1 MALTTRKS
9 SSQTTAGG
17 SYRFEGKFS
26 YIGSDGSRKRRSIA
40 ITIGPVNEIKK
51 RDAEFIADHIG
62 KLIKSQALGLA
73 HSAQQL
79 AFIAGLSDD
88 LYDRLAS
95 CNLVPERV
103 RDDEVE
109 TELTVEELFEGWKK
123 ANSHL
128 AKNSINN
135 HAQAYGSLVRD
146 LSNKKRN
153 PNTNGKDTLL
163 SDITVAFGTA
173 HRGWL
178 LDDGGMPP
186 KVKPEEVEANQSNKD
201 EPKRPLATATAGK
214 RITWIKQWFTW
225 AIDAE
230 LFDGR
235 NPFRKAD
242 TSSPSDKSKMC
253 YVSHAQRRELRD
265 AMPTDQLKH
274 IVTLARLQGL
284 RPCDMVMI
292 QVQHVHF
299 GDGTDLDPAML
310 MIPSIKTGKRQCPM
324 FHTEVQEVY
333 QALTKG
339 KKKKDYLFERKDFQA
354 VRDGVK
360 TMNDVNIAT
369 QVRKNYEAETGK
381 DLWLKP
387 FVNMRSACII
397 ELIEIHKY
405 SEYEVSQCVGNSPKT
420 IRKYYMDLLHADH
433 RREAEQEL
441 AIAQGSPMVDKMV
454 DKSSVSPDNTVSH
467 DIPDMVT
474 REEVE
479 QLLEAQKTAILQG
492 LTVSLRTAPDAVK
505 PFRHA
510 IKEMEKV
517 HPRGFEP
524 LTFGSVN
531 RCSIQLS

>member
-1 MALTTRKS
+1 MALVINNPPGRP
-9 SSQTTAGG
+9 GNG
-17 SYRFEGKFS
+17 SYRFDGKLS
-26 YIGSDGSRKRRSIA
+26 YISGDGSRKRRGIK
-40 ITIGPVNEIKK
+40 ITLGPVDEIKH
-51 RDAEFIADHIG
+51 RDAETIAHNISN
-62 KLIKSQALGLA
+62 LIKSQSHAIPY
-73 HSAQQL
+73 SAPQL
-79 AFIAGLSDD
+79 NFIGSLSDAV
-88 LYDRLAS
+88 YGRLAS
-95 CNLVPERV
+95 CALVPQRV
-103 RDDEVE
+103 PDVE
-109 TELTVEELFEGWKK
+109 IETDLSIEELFKGWKK

-135 HAQAYGSLVRD
+135 HTQAYGSLVRD

-153 PNTNGKDTLL
+153 PNTNGKDTFL
-163 SDITVAFGTA
+163 SDITVAFGTS

-178 LDDGGMPP
+178 LAHGGMPP
-186 KVKPEEVEANQSNKD
+186 KDEPEEVKTNKPNT
-201 EPKRPLATATAGK
+201 EEQKRPLATATAGK

-230 LFDGR
+230 LFHGR

-284 RPCDMVMI
+284 RPSDMVMI
-292 QVQHVHF
+292 QVKHVHF
-299 GDGTDLDPAML
+299 GDGTDHDPAL
-310 MIPSIKTGKRQCPM
+310 VMIPSIKTGNRQCPM
-324 FHTEVQEVY
+324 FHTEVQEAY
-333 QALTKG
+333 QSLTKG
-339 KKKKDYLFERKDFQA
+339 KKKKDYLFDRKDFQA

-360 TMNDVNIAT
+360 TMTDVNIAT
-369 QVRKNYEAETGK
+369 QVRKYYEAETGK
-381 DLWLKP
+381 DLWRKP
-387 FVNMRSACII
+387 FINMRSACII

-420 IRKYYMDLLHADH
+420 IRKYYMDLLRADH
-433 RREAEQEL
+433 KREAEQEL
-441 AIAQGSPMVDKMV
+441 ARADTDLVGDNVG

-510 IKEMEKV
+510 IEEMEKV